1 MTTPLTPAAVGI
13 TGTLV
18 TFTAADATGNTFTYN
33 PRGLLLVKNGSGSS
47 INVTVT
53 VPGLDAYGSAR
64 PDPVVAVAAGAEK
77 AIGPFPQDLVDP
89 ATGSILVTYSLATS
103 VTVAMLSV

>member
-1 MTTPLTPAAVGI
+1 MTTPLVPVAAVI

-18 TFTAADATGNTFTYN
+18 NYAAADATGHTFSYN
-33 PRGLLLVKNGSGSS
+33 PRGLLLVKNGSGGS
-47 INVTVT
+47 INVTVV
-53 VPGLDAYGSAR
+53 VPGNDQYGSVR
-64 PDPVVAVAAGAEK
+64 PDPVIAIAAAAEK

-89 ATGSILVTYSLATS
+89 ATGSILVTFSAVTS